1 MSKATL
7 KKVLKNMN
15 ADQLREVI
23 CELYEV
29 RPEAKEYLEFWI
41 DPDIAKESEK
51 YRLRIFKLFFL
62 SEGRPRKSP
71 DFKGLRTLLK
81 YFSTL
86 YVDLEKQVE
95 LRLYAFEIYFLWLET
110 RNRVTSHQKRS
121 ESFYKDIEE
130 FIDTNQLRESYSL
143 RLQRAQN
150 EFKKLFER
158 GDRRSHRRWR
168 RWQ

>member
-1 MSKATL
+1 
-7 KKVLKNMN
+7 MN

-41 DPDIAKESEK
+41 DPDIKKESEK

-71 DFKGLRTLLK
+71 NFKGLRTLLK

-110 RNRVTSHQKRS
+110 RNRVMSHHKRA
-121 ESFYKDIEE
+121 ESFYNDIEE
-130 FIDTNQLRESYSL
+130 FINTNRLRESYSL
-143 RLQRAQN
+143 RLQRTQN
-150 EFKKLFER
+150 EFTKLFER
-158 GDRRSHRRWR
+158 GDRSSHRGWR
-168 RWQ
+168 RWL

>member
-1 MSKATL
+1 
-7 KKVLKNMN
+7 MN

-41 DPDIAKESEK
+41 DPDIKKESEK

-86 YVDLEKQVE
+86 YVDFENQVE
-95 LRLYAFEIYFLWLET
+95 LRLYAFEAYFLWLET
-110 RNRVTSHQKRS
+110 RNRVMSHQKRV

-130 FIDTNQLRESYSL
+130 FIDTNRLRESYSL

-158 GDRRSHRRWR
+158 GDRRSHRGWR
-168 RWQ
+168 RWL